1 MGFSKDPVEIVREKK
16 LTKEEIISV
25 LRDDI
30 AAEIDAIN
38 FYLSQVRLIDDK
50 KVKGVLM
57 DIAREEKIH
66 LGEFLTLLE
75 ELDPEQEKSIDS
87 GRKEVKEFEE

>member
-1 MGFSKDPVEIVREKK
+1 MGFSKDPVELTREKK
-16 LTKEEIISV
+16 LTKDEIISV

-38 FYLSQVRLIDDK
+38 FYLSQARLIENE
-50 KVKGVLM
+50 KVKTTLLE
-57 DIAREEKIH
+57 IAREEKVH

-75 ELDPEQEKSIDS
+75 ELDPEQVKAIKE
-87 GRKEVKEFEE
+87 GRKEVKEKE

>member
-38 FYLSQVRLIDDK
+38 FYLSQARLIDDK
-50 KVKGVLM
+50 KVKSVLM

-75 ELDPEQEKSIDS
+75 ELDPEQKKSIES

>member
-1 MGFSKDPVEIVREKK
+1 MGFSIDPVELVREKK
-16 LTKEEIISV
+16 MTKEEIISA

-38 FYLSQVRLIDDK
+38 FYLSQARLIDDK
-50 KVKGVLM
+50 KVKAVLI
-57 DIAREEKIH
+57 DIAKEEKIH

-75 ELDPEQEKSIDS
+75 ELDPEQVKSIES
-87 GRKEVKEFEE
+87 GKDEVKEFHE